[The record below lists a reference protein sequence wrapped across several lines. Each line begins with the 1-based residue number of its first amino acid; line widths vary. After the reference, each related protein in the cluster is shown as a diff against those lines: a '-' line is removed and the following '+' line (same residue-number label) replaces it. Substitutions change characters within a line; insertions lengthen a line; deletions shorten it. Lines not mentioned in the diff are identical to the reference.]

1 MEALIWI
8 GLTALAIALPFYVPR
23 WRLRRVLARPL
34 PAEAQAVLYRNIPV
48 YRRMTPGLSLIHI

>member
-23 WRLRRVLARPL
+23 WRLQRVLARPL
-34 PAEAQAVLYRNIPV
+34 PAEAQPFYTATFPS
-48 YRRMTPGLSLIHI
+48 TAA